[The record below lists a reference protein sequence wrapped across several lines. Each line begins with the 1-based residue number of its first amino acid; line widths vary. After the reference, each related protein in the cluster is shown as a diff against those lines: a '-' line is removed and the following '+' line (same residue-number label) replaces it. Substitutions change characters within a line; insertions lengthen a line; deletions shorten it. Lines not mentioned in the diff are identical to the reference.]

1 MQRRN
6 DELKDL
12 LDNEDAELA
21 EELILNQQLDIVEK
35 KYKET
40 LEE

>member
-6 DELKDL
+6 DDLKDL